1 MFKVVKRY
9 YDLKIYTSENVKVFV
24 VTNRLTAEEYQLIT
38 GEVYTA

>member
-9 YDLKIYTSENVKVFV
+9 YDLKIYSNDNVKIFV
-24 VTNRLTAEEYQLIT
+24 IAKRLTAEQYKLIT

>member
-9 YDLKIYTSENVKVFV
+9 YVLKIYSNDNVKIFV
-24 VTNRLTAEEYQLIT
+24 IAKRLTAEQYKLIT